1 MTKSPPFLLDS
12 NFFIEAYRVTYPF
25 DVVPT
30 FWIKVKE
37 LAEQGKI
44 ISIDKVKKELLQN
57 KDDLSQWIIENLP
70 EDFFNDTST
79 VVTNYASLTG
89 WVYSKSDQYFPTA
102 IAEFL
107 HADEADAWLIAFA
120 MTYGNHIVTHE
131 VSKPNSKNRVMLPDA
146 ANQVGVTCIKTI
158 DLFRVLGVRI

>member
-1 MTKSPPFLLDS
+1 MIAPFLLDS
-12 NFFIEAYRVTYPF
+12 NFFIEAYRTSYPF

-57 KDDLSQWIIENLP
+57 KDELSDWIIDNLT
-70 EDFFNDTST
+70 EDFFKDTTT
-79 VVTNYASLTG
+79 VVPNYATLTG
-89 WVYSKSDQYFPTA
+89 WVYSKSEQYSATA
-102 IAEFL
+102 ISEFL
-107 HADEADAWLIAFA
+107 DVDEADAWLVAFA

-131 VSKPNSKNRVMLPDA
+131 VSKPNSKSRVMLPDA
-146 ANQVGVTCIKTI
+146 ANPFNVICIKTV
-158 DLFRVLGVRI
+158 DLFRALGVKI

>member
-1 MTKSPPFLLDS
+1 MGVPFLLDS
-12 NFFIEAYRVTYPF
+12 NFFIEAYRVSYPF

-57 KDDLSQWIIENLP
+57 KDELSDWIIDNLT
-70 EDFFNDTST
+70 EDFFKDTTT
-79 VVTNYASLTG
+79 VVPNYATLTG
-89 WVYSKSDQYFPTA
+89 WVYSKSEQYSATA
-102 IAEFL
+102 ISEFL
-107 HADEADAWLIAFA
+107 DVDEADAWLVAFA

-131 VSKPNSKNRVMLPDA
+131 VSKPNSKSRVMLPDA
-146 ANQVGVTCIKTI
+146 ANPFNVICIKTV
-158 DLFRVLGVRI
+158 DLFRALGVKI